1 MSDEKIKTGFFKK
14 LFKSKEEKVIEKIRK
29 KKAEIEDIKKENDIK
44 IKKIEEEMRTM
55 TKFVLKDGKI
65 GPAVKKVEEILIQ
78 APLNNSIRSTFE
90 QQNNSI
96 RNPPQLDELEQRE
109 EKDIFSEL
117 ETLKANARQPQQQ
130 NTLTQKAYE
139 EQMLLKAQMEREK
152 QTMMQQAQMQQ
163 MELERQ
169 EYERQLEEQAY
180 LRQQATLRQSAIAQN
195 QVEEQE
201 EQLITLNIMTV
212 GNEFQINIP
221 ASKLAEHYNGLIL
234 AMENGSLYQLGK
246 RVINGKN
253 LVYFDY

>member
-1 MSDEKIKTGFFKK
+1 MSDEKKKTGFFNKI
-14 LFKSKEEKVIEKIRK
+14 FKSKEEKVIEKIRK

-117 ETLKANARQPQQQ
+117 ETLKA
-130 NTLTQKAYE
+130 
-139 EQMLLKAQMEREK
+139 QMEREK

-169 EYERQLEEQAY
+169 EYERQLEDQAY

-253 LVYFDY
+253 LVY